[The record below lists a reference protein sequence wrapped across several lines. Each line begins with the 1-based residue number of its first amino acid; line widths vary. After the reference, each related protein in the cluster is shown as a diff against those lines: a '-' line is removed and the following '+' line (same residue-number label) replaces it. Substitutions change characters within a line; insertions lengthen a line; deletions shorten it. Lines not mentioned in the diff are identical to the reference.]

1 MDLVM
6 RLGGVYQNR
15 RRPTEGRAPVR
26 SRRDGTCDA
35 IAWCCSRLPQ
45 FARIVGFWSVNQ
57 RGERIARPSEVH
69 EGGRR

>member
-26 SRRDGTCDA
+26 SRRDGTRDA
-35 IAWCCSRLPQ
+35 IAWCRSRLPQCSRLPQ
-45 FARIVGFWSVNQ
+45 SARIDGF
-57 RGERIARPSEVH
+57 
-69 EGGRR
+69 